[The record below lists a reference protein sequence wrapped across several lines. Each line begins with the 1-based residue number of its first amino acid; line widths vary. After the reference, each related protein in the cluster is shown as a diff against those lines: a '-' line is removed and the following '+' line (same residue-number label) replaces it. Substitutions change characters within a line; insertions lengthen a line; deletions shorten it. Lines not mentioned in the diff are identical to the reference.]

1 MSEVVSTRVSTYSRE
16 LRERFVTAL
25 RGVSEYQVIKFE
37 LCDELGNWHVGET
50 VETPKITGD
59 SHELIMR
66 ELQQDA
72 PALIMGIDLAAA
84 IGEVRNSQLTGSS
97 KAAIDIALNGAL
109 GSGVK
114 SGFSVATD
122 VTVPITTIEKL
133 PMLITDRVAAGF
145 THFKIKANL
154 EPVAE
159 LVEKLMIISELL
171 PAGSHLRID
180 ANQAWTF
187 DHTIEVLSA
196 ISRTSLVIDYLEQ
209 PTPAQEFAVLAK
221 VKAISSIP
229 IMADESCFTP
239 QDLSELIELDAVDLV
254 NLKLLKS
261 GGLTLAREMAE
272 TAIAAGIGV
281 YVGSMMEGD
290 QSLGAAATLAAE
302 IAPDLVH
309 DLDASW
315 WAKESH
321 LRYESG
327 RLYL

>member
-1 MSEVVSTRVSTYSRE
+1 MSEVLSTRVSTYSRE

-37 LCDELGNWHVGET
+37 LCDEFGNWHVGET

-59 SHELIMR
+59 SHELIMK
-66 ELQQDA
+66 ELQRDA
-72 PALIMGIDLAAA
+72 PALIVGKNLAAA
-84 IGEVRNSQLTGSS
+84 VVEVRNSQLTGSS

-133 PMLITDRVAAGF
+133 PLLITDRVAAGF

-154 EPVAE
+154 EPVAD
-159 LVEKLMIISELL
+159 LIEKLNIISELL

-187 DHTIEVLSA
+187 DHTIEVLAA
-196 ISRTSLVIDYLEQ
+196 ISSNGLAIDYLEQ
-209 PTPAQEFAVLAK
+209 PTPARDLEALAK
-221 VKAISSIP
+221 IKANSFLP

-239 QDLSELIELDAVDLV
+239 QDLSKLIELDAVDLV

-261 GGLTLAREMAE
+261 GGLTLAREMAK
-272 TAIAAGIGV
+272 TAITAGIGV

>member
-1 MSEVVSTRVSTYSRE
+1 MSEVIDTRVSTYPRD

-37 LCDELGNWHVGET
+37 ICDELGNWHVGET

-59 SHELIMR
+59 SHEQIMKELGQDTPDLIVG
-66 ELQQDA
+66 LD
-72 PALIMGIDLAAA
+72 ISAA
-84 IGEVRNSQLTGSS
+84 IFEVRNSRLTGSS

-109 GSGVK
+109 STGFL

-122 VTVPITTIEKL
+122 VTIPITTVENL
-133 PMLITDRVAAGF
+133 PLLISDRVAAGF
-145 THFKIKANL
+145 TYFKVKANL
-154 EPVAE
+154 EPVIDF
-159 LVEKLMIISELL
+159 VNKLRIIRELL
-171 PAGSHLRID
+171 PTGSHLRID
-180 ANQAWTF
+180 ANQAWTLE
-187 DHTIEVLSA
+187 HTLEVIEA
-196 ISRTSLVIDYLEQ
+196 ISSNEIAIDYLEQ
-209 PTPAQEFAVLAK
+209 PTPARDFKALAK
-221 VKAISSIP
+221 IKVESPIP
-229 IMADESCFTP
+229 VMADESCFTP
-239 QDLSELIELDAVDLV
+239 NDLNQLIELDAMDLV
-254 NLKLLKS
+254 NLKLLKT
-261 GGLTLAREMAE
+261 GGLTLAREMAK
-272 TAIAAGIGV
+272 TATAAGIGV

-290 QSLGAAATLAAE
+290 QSIRAAATLAAA

>member
-1 MSEVVSTRVSTYSRE
+1 MSEVVSTRVSSYSRE

-37 LCDELGNWHVGET
+37 LCDESGTWHIGET

-59 SHELIMR
+59 THTQIVTELESRVPELIHGTDIS
-66 ELQQDA
+66 E
-72 PALIMGIDLAAA
+72 A
-84 IGEVRNSQLTGSS
+84 IRNIAESNLTGSA
-97 KAAIDIALNGAL
+97 KAAVDIALNSVIGKGARQ
-109 GSGVK
+109 
-114 SGFSVATD
+114 GFSIATD
-122 VTVPITTIEKL
+122 VTIPITSIENL
-133 PMLITDRVAAGF
+133 PTLVLDRVAAGF
-145 THFKIKANL
+145 IYFKVKANS
-154 EPVAE
+154 EPVSDLIAKLQIIEE
-159 LVEKLMIISELL
+159 LTPS
-171 PAGSHLRID
+171 GSHIRID
-180 ANQAWTF
+180 ANQAWDF
-187 DHTIEVLSA
+187 EHTAEVLAA
-196 ISRTSLVIDYLEQ
+196 IAGSGLVIDYLEQ
-209 PTPAQEFAVLAK
+209 PTPARDFAALAN

-239 QDLSELIELDAVDLV
+239 QDLKELIELDAVDLV

-261 GGLTLAREMAE
+261 GSLTLAREMAE
-272 TAIAAGIGV
+272 TAKAAGIGV

-290 QSLGAAATLAAE
+290 QSLSAAASLAAE

>member
-1 MSEVVSTRVSTYSRE
+1 MSEVVATRVSTYPRE

-37 LCDELGNWHVGET
+37 ICDELGNWHVGET

-59 SHELIMR
+59 SHAQIIDEL
-66 ELQQDA
+66 EQSA
-72 PALIMGIDLAAA
+72 TTLIVGKDFATA
-84 IGEVRNSQLTGSS
+84 IKIVGESDLTGST

-109 GSGVK
+109 GLGAK
-114 SGFSVATD
+114 HGFSVATD
-122 VTVPITTIEKL
+122 VTIPVTTVANL
-133 PMLITDRVAAGF
+133 PLLISDRVAAGF

-154 EPVAE
+154 EPVADFI
-159 LVEKLMIISELL
+159 EKLRVISDSL
-171 PAGSHLRID
+171 PSGSHLRID

-187 DHTIEVLSA
+187 DHTVEIIAA
-196 ISRTSLVIDYLEQ
+196 ISDSGLTIDYLEQ
-209 PTPAQEFAVLAK
+209 PTPARDFKALAK
-221 VKAISSIP
+221 VKANSPIP
-229 IMADESCFTP
+229 VMADESCFTLC
-239 QDLSELIELDAVDLV
+239 DLEELIELKAMDLV

-261 GGLTLAREMAE
+261 GGLTTARKMASV
-272 TAIAAGIGV
+272 AIDAGLGV

-290 QSLGAAATLAAE
+290 QSIRAAATLAAE

>member
-1 MSEVVSTRVSTYSRE
+1 MSEVVATRVSTYSRE

-37 LCDELGNWHVGET
+37 ICDELGNWHIGET

-59 SHELIMR
+59 SHKQIMKELR
-66 ELQQDA
+66 QNA
-72 PALIMGIDLAAA
+72 PALIVGKDLAVA
-84 IGEVRNSQLTGSS
+84 IVEVRNSQLTGSS

-109 GSGVK
+109 GTGIK

-122 VTVPITTIEKL
+122 VTIPIATIENL
-133 PMLITDRVAAGF
+133 PSLIADRVAAGF
-145 THFKIKANL
+145 THFKVKANL

-171 PAGSHLRID
+171 PAGSYLRID

-187 DHTIEVLSA
+187 DHTIDVLAA

-209 PTPAQEFAVLAK
+209 PTPAGDFAALAK

-239 QDLSELIELDAVDLV
+239 TDLSELIELDAVDLV

-272 TAIAAGIGV
+272 TATAAGIGV

-315 WAKESH
+315 WAKKSYFE
-321 LRYESG
+321 YKSG
-327 RLYL
+327 RLYI

>member
-1 MSEVVSTRVSTYSRE
+1 MSEVVATRVSTYSRE

-37 LCDELGNWHVGET
+37 ICDELGNWHIGET

-59 SHELIMR
+59 SHEQIMK
-66 ELQQDA
+66 ELRQDA
-72 PALIMGIDLAAA
+72 PALIVGKDLAVA
-84 IGEVRNSQLTGSS
+84 IVEVRNSQLTGSS

-109 GSGVK
+109 GTGIK

-122 VTVPITTIEKL
+122 VTIPIATIENL
-133 PMLITDRVAAGF
+133 PSLVADRVAAGF

-154 EPVAE
+154 EPVAD
-159 LVEKLMIISELL
+159 LIEKLMIISDLF
-171 PAGSHLRID
+171 PTGSHLRID
-180 ANQAWTF
+180 ANQSWTF

-196 ISRTSLVIDYLEQ
+196 ISRTSFVIDYLEQ
-209 PTPAQEFAVLAK
+209 PTPARDFAALAK
-221 VKAISSIP
+221 VKSISSIP

-239 QDLSELIELDAVDLV
+239 TDLAELIELDAVDLV

-261 GGLTLAREMAE
+261 GGLTLAREMAK

-290 QSLGAAATLAAE
+290 QSLSAAASLAAE

-327 RLYL
+327 RLSL

>member
-1 MSEVVSTRVSTYSRE
+1 MSEVVSTRVSTYARE

-37 LCDELGNWHVGET
+37 LCDESGNWHVGET

-59 SHELIMR
+59 THSQIMAELESDVIG
-66 ELQQDA
+66 
-72 PALIMGIDLAAA
+72 LIIGKEISEA
-84 IGEVRNSQLTGSS
+84 IQSIKESNLTGST
-97 KAAIDIALNGAL
+97 KAAVDIALNSVIGK
-109 GSGVK
+109 GVRQE
-114 SGFSVATD
+114 FSVATD
-122 VTVPITTIEKL
+122 VTIPITSIENL
-133 PMLITDRVAAGF
+133 PALVTDRVASGF
-145 THFKIKANL
+145 TYFKVKANT
-154 EPVAE
+154 EPVADLIAKLQLINE
-159 LVEKLMIISELL
+159 LAPS
-171 PAGSHLRID
+171 GSHIRID
-180 ANQAWTF
+180 ANQAWDF
-187 DHTIEVLSA
+187 EHTAEVLAA
-196 ISRTSLVIDYLEQ
+196 ISESGLVIDYLEQ
-209 PTPAQEFAVLAK
+209 PTSARDFAALAK
-221 VKAISSIP
+221 VKVISAIP

-239 QDLSELIELDAVDLV
+239 ADLTELIALNAMDLV

-261 GGLTLAREMAE
+261 GGLSVAREMAK
-272 TAIAAGIGV
+272 TAATAGIGV

-290 QSLGAAATLAAE
+290 QSLSAAATFASE

>member
-1 MSEVVSTRVSTYSRE
+1 M
-16 LRERFVTAL
+16 
-25 RGVSEYQVIKFE
+25 K
-37 LCDELGNWHVGET
+37 
-50 VETPKITGD
+50 
-59 SHELIMR
+59 

-72 PALIMGIDLAAA
+72 PALIVGKDLAAA
-84 IGEVRNSQLTGSS
+84 VVEIRNSQLTGSS

-109 GSGVK
+109 GSGAK
-114 SGFSVATD
+114 SGFSIATD
-122 VTVPITTIEKL
+122 VTIPIATIESL
-133 PMLITDRVAAGF
+133 PLLITDRVSAGF

-154 EPVAE
+154 ETVAD
-159 LVEKLMIISELL
+159 LIEKLKIISELL

-187 DHTIEVLSA
+187 DHAFEVLTA
-196 ISRTSLVIDYLEQ
+196 ISSNGLAIDYLEQ
-209 PTPAQEFAVLAK
+209 PTPARDFKALARI
-221 VKAISSIP
+221 KAISPIP
-229 IMADESCFTP
+229 VMADESCFTP

-261 GGLTLAREMAE
+261 GGLTLAREMAR
-272 TAIAAGIGV
+272 TAVAAGIGV

>member
-1 MSEVVSTRVSTYSRE
+1 MSEVINTRVSTYPRD

-37 LCDELGNWHVGET
+37 ICDELGNWHVGET

-59 SHELIMR
+59 KHEQIMR
-66 ELQQDA
+66 ELEHDA
-72 PALIMGIDLAAA
+72 PALIVGKDLATAVV
-84 IGEVRNSQLTGSS
+84 EVRKSQLTGSS

-109 GSGVK
+109 GTGVM

-122 VTVPITTIEKL
+122 VTVPITTVDNL
-133 PMLITDRVAAGF
+133 PLLITDRVAAGF

-154 EPVAE
+154 EPAAE
-159 LVEKLMIISELL
+159 LVEKLMIISESL

-209 PTPAQEFAVLAK
+209 PTPARDFAVLAK

-239 QDLSELIELDAVDLV
+239 QDLVALIELDAVDLV

-315 WAKESH
+315 WAKKS
-321 LRYESG
+321 YFQYKSG
-327 RLYL
+327 RLYI

>member
-1 MSEVVSTRVSTYSRE
+1 MSEVINTRVSTYSRD

-37 LCDELGNWHVGET
+37 ICDELGNWHVGET

-59 SHELIMR
+59 SHEQIIR
-66 ELQQDA
+66 ELEHDA
-72 PALIMGIDLAAA
+72 PVLIVGKEFAAA
-84 IGEVRNSQLTGSS
+84 VVEVRKSQLTGSS

-109 GSGVK
+109 GTGVK
-114 SGFSVATD
+114 SEFSVATD
-122 VTVPITTIEKL
+122 VTIPITTVDNL
-133 PMLITDRVAAGF
+133 PLLISDRLAAGF
-145 THFKIKANL
+145 TYFKVKANL
-154 EPVAE
+154 EPVTE
-159 LVEKLMIISELL
+159 LIEKLKIIRDSL
-171 PAGSHLRID
+171 PTGCHLRVD

-187 DHTIEVLSA
+187 VHTLEVISA
-196 ISRTSLVIDYLEQ
+196 ISNSGLEIDYLEQ
-209 PTPAQEFAVLAK
+209 PTPARDFKALAK
-221 VKAISSIP
+221 VKANSPIL
-229 IMADESCFTP
+229 IMADDSCFTSA
-239 QDLSELIELDAVDLV
+239 DLKELIEQDAMDLV
-254 NLKLLKS
+254 NLKLLKT
-261 GGLTLAREMAE
+261 GGLTVAREMAK
-272 TAIAAGIGV
+272 TATAAGIGV

-290 QSLGAAATLAAE
+290 QSIRAAATLAAE

>member
-16 LRERFVTAL
+16 LSERFVTAL

-37 LCDELGNWHVGET
+37 LCDESGTWHIGET

-59 SHELIMR
+59 THTLIVAEL
-66 ELQQDA
+66 ESEV
-72 PALIMGIDLAAA
+72 PGLIIGKEISEA
-84 IGEVRNSQLTGSS
+84 IRNIKVSNLTGST
-97 KAAIDIALNGAL
+97 KAAVDIALNTMIGKGARQ
-109 GSGVK
+109 
-114 SGFSVATD
+114 GFSIATD
-122 VTVPITTIEKL
+122 VTIPISAIKNL
-133 PMLITDRVAAGF
+133 PALVSNRVVAGF
-145 THFKIKANL
+145 TYFKVKANN
-154 EPVAE
+154 EPISDLITKLQIIKE
-159 LVEKLMIISELL
+159 LTPS
-171 PAGSHLRID
+171 GSHIRID

-196 ISRTSLVIDYLEQ
+196 ISNSAIAIDYLEQ
-209 PTPAQEFAVLAK
+209 PTPARDFSALAK
-221 VKAISSIP
+221 VKAIALIP

-239 QDLSELIELDAVDLV
+239 QDLKELIDLDAVDLV

-272 TAIAAGIGV
+272 TAKAAGIGV

-290 QSLGAAATLAAE
+290 QSLSAAASLAAE

>member
-37 LCDELGNWHVGET
+37 LCDESGNWHVGET

-59 SHELIMR
+59 THSQIMADLESDVIGLIIGK
-66 ELQQDA
+66 E
-72 PALIMGIDLAAA
+72 ISEA
-84 IGEVRNSQLTGSS
+84 IRNIKESNLTGST
-97 KAAIDIALNGAL
+97 KAAVDITLNSVIGK
-109 GSGVK
+109 GVRQE
-114 SGFSVATD
+114 FSVATD
-122 VTVPITTIEKL
+122 VTIPITSIENL
-133 PMLITDRVAAGF
+133 PALVTDRVASGF
-145 THFKIKANL
+145 TYFKVKANT
-154 EPVAE
+154 EPVADLIAKLQLINE
-159 LVEKLMIISELL
+159 LAPS
-171 PAGSHLRID
+171 GSHIRID
-180 ANQAWTF
+180 ANQAWDF
-187 DHTIEVLSA
+187 EHTAEVLAA
-196 ISRTSLVIDYLEQ
+196 ISESGLVIDYLEQ
-209 PTPAQEFAVLAK
+209 PTSARDFAALAK
-221 VKAISSIP
+221 VKVISAIP

-239 QDLSELIELDAVDLV
+239 ADLTELIALNAMDLV

-261 GGLTLAREMAE
+261 GGLSVAREMAK
-272 TAIAAGIGV
+272 TAATAGIGV

-290 QSLGAAATLAAE
+290 QSLSAAATFASE

>member
-84 IGEVRNSQLTGSS
+84 IGAVRNSQLTGSS

-114 SGFSVATD
+114 RGFSVATD

-154 EPVAE
+154 EPVAK

>member
-1 MSEVVSTRVSTYSRE
+1 MSEVINARVSIYPRE

-37 LCDELGNWHVGET
+37 ICDESGNWHVGET

-59 SHELIMR
+59 SHEQIMK
-66 ELQQDA
+66 ELEHDA
-72 PALIMGIDLAAA
+72 PALIVGLDIATAID
-84 IGEVRNSQLTGSS
+84 EVQNSRLTGSS
-97 KAAIDIALNGAL
+97 KAAIDIALHGAL
-109 GSGVK
+109 GTGVM
-114 SGFSVATD
+114 SGFSIATD
-122 VTVPITTIEKL
+122 VTVPITTVDNL
-133 PMLITDRVAAGF
+133 PLLISDRVAAGF

-159 LVEKLMIISELL
+159 LIEKLKIISESL
-171 PAGSHLRID
+171 PVGSCLRID
-180 ANQAWTF
+180 ANQAWTL
-187 DHTIEVLSA
+187 DHTFEVIAA
-196 ISRTSLVIDYLEQ
+196 ISRNDIAIDYLEQ
-209 PTPAQEFAVLAK
+209 PTPARDFKALARI
-221 VKAISSIP
+221 KANSPIP
-229 IMADESCFTP
+229 VMADESCFTS
-239 QDLSELIELDAVDLV
+239 DNLKELIELDAIDLV
-254 NLKLLKS
+254 NLKLLKT
-261 GGLTLAREMAE
+261 GGLTQAREMAK
-272 TAIAAGIGV
+272 TATAAGIGV

-290 QSLGAAATLAAE
+290 LSIRAAATLAAE

>member
-1 MSEVVSTRVSTYSRE
+1 MSEVVSSRVSTYSRE

-37 LCDELGNWHVGET
+37 LCDESGNWHVGET

-59 SHELIMR
+59 THSQIMAELESDVIG
-66 ELQQDA
+66 
-72 PALIMGIDLAAA
+72 LIIGKEISEA
-84 IGEVRNSQLTGSS
+84 IQSIKESNLTGST
-97 KAAIDIALNGAL
+97 KAAVDITLNSVIGK
-109 GSGVK
+109 GVRQE
-114 SGFSVATD
+114 FSVATD
-122 VTVPITTIEKL
+122 VTIPITSIENL
-133 PMLITDRVAAGF
+133 PALVTDRVASGF
-145 THFKIKANL
+145 TYFKVKANT
-154 EPVAE
+154 EPVADLIAKLQLINE
-159 LVEKLMIISELL
+159 LAPS
-171 PAGSHLRID
+171 GSHIRID
-180 ANQAWTF
+180 ANQAWDF
-187 DHTIEVLSA
+187 EHTAEVLAA
-196 ISRTSLVIDYLEQ
+196 ISESGLVIDYLEQ
-209 PTPAQEFAVLAK
+209 PTSARDFAALAK
-221 VKAISSIP
+221 VKVISAIP

-239 QDLSELIELDAVDLV
+239 ADLTELIALNAMDLV

-261 GGLTLAREMAE
+261 GGLSVAREMAK
-272 TAIAAGIGV
+272 TAATAGIGV

-290 QSLGAAATLAAE
+290 QSLSAAATFASE

>member
-1 MSEVVSTRVSTYSRE
+1 VSEVVATRVSTYSRE

-37 LCDELGNWHVGET
+37 ICDELGNWHIGET

-59 SHELIMR
+59 SHEQIMK
-66 ELQQDA
+66 ELRQDA
-72 PALIMGIDLAAA
+72 PALIVGKDLAVA
-84 IGEVRNSQLTGSS
+84 IVEVRNSQLTGSS

-109 GSGVK
+109 GTGIK

-122 VTVPITTIEKL
+122 VTIPIATIENL
-133 PMLITDRVAAGF
+133 PSLVADRVAAGF

-187 DHTIEVLSA
+187 DHTIDVLAA

-209 PTPAQEFAVLAK
+209 PTPARDFAALAK

-239 QDLSELIELDAVDLV
+239 QDLKELIELDAVDLV

-272 TAIAAGIGV
+272 TAKAAGIGV

-290 QSLGAAATLAAE
+290 QSLSAAASLAAE

-327 RLYL
+327 RLSL

>member
-37 LCDELGNWHVGET
+37 LCDESGNWHVGET

-59 SHELIMR
+59 THSQIMADLESDVIGLIIGK
-66 ELQQDA
+66 E
-72 PALIMGIDLAAA
+72 ISEA
-84 IGEVRNSQLTGSS
+84 IRNIKESNLTGST
-97 KAAIDIALNGAL
+97 KAAVDIALNSVIGK
-109 GSGVK
+109 GVRQE
-114 SGFSVATD
+114 FSVATD
-122 VTVPITTIEKL
+122 VTIPITSIENL
-133 PMLITDRVAAGF
+133 PALVTDRVASGF
-145 THFKIKANL
+145 TYFKVKANT
-154 EPVAE
+154 EPVSDLIAKLQLINE
-159 LVEKLMIISELL
+159 LAPS
-171 PAGSHLRID
+171 GSHIRID
-180 ANQAWTF
+180 ANQAWDF
-187 DHTIEVLSA
+187 EHTAEVLAA
-196 ISRTSLVIDYLEQ
+196 ISESGLVIDYLEQ
-209 PTPAQEFAVLAK
+209 PTSARDFAALAK
-221 VKAISSIP
+221 VKVISAIP

-239 QDLSELIELDAVDLV
+239 ADLTELIALNAMDLV

-261 GGLTLAREMAE
+261 GGLSVAREMAK
-272 TAIAAGIGV
+272 TAATAGIGV

-290 QSLGAAATLAAE
+290 QSLSAAATFASE